1 MGLVSNNTSTILGTV
16 MTKTAILIPARYH
29 STRFPGKPLCDLGG
43 KPMIDRVIDTCVQ
56 TGLRTIV
63 LTDDIHIHKHVSDK
77 CMVFMD
83 PSDYQNGTERCAGAI
98 KDDWLDGYDQ
108 FINVQGD
115 MPDVTV
121 EMIERVKSTIPQS
134 GVATAWTEMK
144 ESLQS
149 DPNTVKLVHNNVY
162 AHWFGR
168 GITYGSQHL
177 GIYGYSRKALAMYR
191 TTPSNYE
198 LHEGLEQLR
207 WFKLNQKMGITRVD
221 FDGIEI
227 NTSDDA
233 EKWNVENK

>member
-1 MGLVSNNTSTILGTV
+1 M
-16 MTKTAILIPARYH
+16 
-29 STRFPGKPLCDLGG
+29 CDLGG
-43 KPMIDRVIDTCVQ
+43 KPMIDHVVDMCVQ
-56 TGLRTIV
+56 TGLRTVV
-63 LTDDIHIHKHVSDK
+63 LTDDIRIHKHVSDK

-149 DPNTVKLVHNNVY
+149 DPNTVKLVHNNVF

-168 GITYGSQHL
+168 GMTYGSQHL
-177 GIYGYSRKALAMYR
+177 GIYGYTRKALSRY
-191 TTPSNYE
+191 PLYNQSQ
-198 LHEGLEQLR
+198 HEDIEKLEQLR
-207 WFKLNQKMGITRVD
+207 WIDNNWRIAVTRVD

-227 NTSDDA
+227 NTPDDA
-233 EKWNVENK
+233 ERWNMKNEG

>member
-1 MGLVSNNTSTILGTV
+1 
-16 MTKTAILIPARYH
+16 
-29 STRFPGKPLCDLGG
+29 
-43 KPMIDRVIDTCVQ
+43 MIDRVIDTCVQ

-63 LTDDIHIHKHVSDK
+63 LTDDIRIHKHVSDK

-121 EMIERVKSTIPQS
+121 EMINRVDEIVHQ
-134 GVATAWTEMK
+134 GVVTLWTDMSK
-144 ESLQS
+144 ELQS
-149 DPNTVKLVHNNVY
+149 DPNCVKVVHNNVR

-168 GITYGSQHL
+168 GLTLGDQHL
-177 GIYGYSRKALAMYR
+177 GVYGYTREMLEKYGTR
-191 TTPSNYE
+191 QDKYE
-198 LHEGLEQLR
+198 NHEGLEQLR
-207 WFKLNQKMGITRVD
+207 WIANGHKVHLRKVD

-227 NTSDDA
+227 NTPDDM
-233 EKWNVENK
+233 EKWNDSR